1 MGEHPIKKIIVFKI
15 ALVAILLFGVFIIP
29 WRFINWGKIE
39 LLPASTIT
47 VSGEARLE
55 EKSQI
60 ATFTAGVT
68 AINDNKET
76 AVSEV
81 NQIIGEVISAV
92 KTFGI
97 AEEDIQTRSL
107 SVHQVQ
113 EAFIDDDDEISRV
126 RLGQWR
132 ANNTIEI
139 TLRDVDKAST
149 LADLLNESG
158 ATNVHGPNFS
168 LDDTQDSEVIL
179 LEEAINNA
187 REKAEKIA
195 EASGRKLGKI
205 ITVTEGSQQSS
216 GIFRGLEMAGGGTPI
231 EPGTETVYQ
240 TVTVTFEL
248 R

>member
-1 MGEHPIKKIIVFKI
+1 MKEHLTKKIIVVKVT
-15 ALVAILLFGVFIIP
+15 LMVILLVGIFLIP
-29 WRFINWGKIE
+29 WRLVNWGKIE
-39 LLPASTIT
+39 ILPASTIT
-47 VSGEARLE
+47 VSGEAYLE

-68 AINDNKET
+68 AVNDDKET

-81 NQIIGEVISAV
+81 NQAIGDIISAV

-97 AEEDIQTRSL
+97 EEADIQTSSL
-107 SVHQVQ
+107 SVHQIQ
-113 EAFIDDDDEISRV
+113 ESFIEDEATRAK
-126 RLGQWR
+126 LGQWR

-139 TLRDVDKAST
+139 TLRDVDKASA
-149 LADLLNESG
+149 LADLLNKSG
-158 ATNVHGPNFS
+158 ATNVYGPNFS
-168 LDDTQDSEVIL
+168 LDDTQESEIVL

-195 EASGRKLGKI
+195 ESSGRKLGKI
-205 ITVTEGSQQSS
+205 ITVSEGEQQAS
-216 GIFRGLEMAGGGTPI
+216 GIFKGLETADGGTPI
-231 EPGTETVYQ
+231 EPGTETVYK

>member
-1 MGEHPIKKIIVFKI
+1 MGIKKLKKRITTSVLL
-15 ALVAILLFGVFIIP
+15 LVTILIGVFVIP
-29 WRFINWGKIE
+29 WKYVNWGKIE
-39 LLPASTIT
+39 ILPASTIT
-47 VSGEARLE
+47 VSGEATLE

-68 AINDNKET
+68 AINDDKEI

-81 NQIIGEVISAV
+81 NQAMTNIAETV

-97 AEEDIQTRSL
+97 AEEDIQTSSL
-107 SVHQVQ
+107 SVYQAK
-113 EAFIDDDDEISRV
+113 ESYIEDETRKIQ
-126 RLGQWR
+126 LGQWR

-139 TLRDVDKAST
+139 TLRDIDRASA
-149 LADLLNESG
+149 LADLLSESG
-158 ATNVHGPNFS
+158 ATNVYGPNFS
-168 LDDTQDSEVIL
+168 LDDTQDLEVIL

-195 EASGRKLGKI
+195 VSSDRKLGKI
-205 ITVTEGSQQSS
+205 VTVSEGAQQTS
-216 GIFRGLEMAGGGTPI
+216 GIFRGLPEAGGGTPV
-231 EPGTETVYQ
+231 EPGTETVYK

>member
-1 MGEHPIKKIIVFKI
+1 MGKNIDKKMIVFKI
-15 ALVAILLFGVFIIP
+15 ILVAILLAGVFVIP
-29 WRFINWGKIE
+29 WRLVNWGKIE
-39 LLPASTIT
+39 ILPASTIT
-47 VSGEARLE
+47 VLGEARFE

-60 ATFTAGVT
+60 ASFTAGVT
-68 AINDNKET
+68 AINDDKEM

-81 NQIIGEVISAV
+81 NQTIGEIISVV

-97 AEEDIQTRSL
+97 ADEDIQTRSL

-113 EAFIDDDDEISRV
+113 ESFIEDEAKRLE
-126 RLGQWR
+126 LGQWR
-132 ANNTIEI
+132 ANNTIEV

-149 LADLLNESG
+149 LADLLSESG
-158 ATNVHGPNFS
+158 ATNVYGPNFS
-168 LDDTQDSEVIL
+168 IDDTQESEVVL

-195 EASGRKLGKI
+195 KSSGGKLGKI
-205 ITVTEGSQQSS
+205 ITISEGVQQTN
-216 GIFRGLEMAGGGTPI
+216 GIFKGLEMVSGSTPI
-231 EPGTETVYQ
+231 EPGTETVYK

>member
-1 MGEHPIKKIIVFKI
+1 MDKNTLKKAIVSS
-15 ALVAILLFGVFIIP
+15 AVLVVIVLIGVFIVP
-29 WRFINWGKIE
+29 WRYVNWGKLEI
-39 LLPASTIT
+39 LPASTIT

-60 ATFTAGVT
+60 ASFTAGVT

-76 AVSEV
+76 AVDEV
-81 NQIIGEVISAV
+81 NQAIAEIIDSV

-97 AEEDIQTRSL
+97 AEKDIQTQTL
-107 SVHQVQ
+107 SVYKIQ
-113 EAFIDDDDEISRV
+113 EVERRIG
-126 RLGQWR
+126 LGQWN

-139 TLRDVDKAST
+139 TLRDVDKASA
-149 LADLLNESG
+149 LASLLSESG
-158 ATNVHGPNFS
+158 ATNVHGPSFY
-168 LDDTQDSEVIL
+168 LDDTQDSEVVL

-195 EASGRKLGKI
+195 KSSGRKLGKI
-205 ITVTEGSQQSS
+205 VTVTEGAQQAS
-216 GIFRGLEMAGGGTPI
+216 GILKSVGLEAGINTPI
-231 EPGTETVYQ
+231 EPGTETVYK

>member
-1 MGEHPIKKIIVFKI
+1 MGEHPIKKIIVFKV
-15 ALVAILLFGVFIIP
+15 ALVAVLLFGVFIIP
-29 WRFINWGKIE
+29 WRFVNWGKIE

-47 VSGEARLE
+47 VLGEASLE

-60 ATFTAGVT
+60 ATFTVGVT
-68 AINDNKET
+68 AINDDKET

-81 NQIIGEVISAV
+81 NQIIGEIISAV

-113 EAFIDDDDEISRV
+113 EAFIDDDEINRV
-126 RLGQWR
+126 KLGQWR

-139 TLRDVDKAST
+139 TLRDVNKASA

-158 ATNVHGPNFS
+158 ATNVYGPNFS
-168 LDDTQDSEVIL
+168 LDDTQDSKVIL

-216 GIFRGLEMAGGGTPI
+216 GIFRGLEMADGGTPI

-240 TVTVTFEL
+240 TATVTFEL

>member
-1 MGEHPIKKIIVFKI
+1 MGKHSIKKIIIIKVT
-15 ALVAILLFGVFIIP
+15 LVAILLLGAFAIP

-39 LLPASTIT
+39 ILPASTIT
-47 VSGEARLE
+47 VMGEAHLE

-68 AINDNKET
+68 AINDDKAT

-81 NQIIGEVISAV
+81 NEAIGEIINAI
-92 KTFGI
+92 KAFGI

-113 EAFIDDDDEISRV
+113 EAFIDDEISRV
-126 RLGQWR
+126 KLGQWR

-139 TLRDVDKAST
+139 TLRDIDKASA

-187 REKAEKIA
+187 REKAEIIA
-195 EASGRKLGKI
+195 EASGRTLGKI
-205 ITVTEGSQQSS
+205 VTVNEGSQQSS
-216 GIFRGLEMAGGGTPI
+216 GIFRGLEMASGGAPI
-231 EPGTETVYQ
+231 EPGTETVYK
-240 TVTVTFEL
+240 TATVTFEL

>member
-1 MGEHPIKKIIVFKI
+1 MRENTIKKIIVSSVI
-15 ALVAILLFGVFIIP
+15 LVVILLIGVFLIP
-29 WRFINWGKIE
+29 WRFVNWGKLE

-60 ATFTAGVT
+60 AAFTAGVT
-68 AINDNKET
+68 AINDDKET

-81 NQIIGEVISAV
+81 NQIISEIISAV

-97 AEEDIQTRSL
+97 AEEDIQTSNL
-107 SVHQVQ
+107 SVHQIQ
-113 EAFIDDDDEISRV
+113 ESLIEDGARRV

-132 ANNTIEI
+132 ANNTIEV
-139 TLRDVDKAST
+139 TLRDVGKTSA

-158 ATNVHGPNFS
+158 ATNVYGPNFS
-168 LDDTQDSEVIL
+168 LDDTQESEVIL
-179 LEEAINNA
+179 LEEAIDNA
-187 REKAEKIA
+187 REKAEKIS
-195 EASGRKLGKI
+195 ESSGRKLGKI
-205 ITVTEGSQQSS
+205 VTVIEGVQQAS
-216 GIFRGLEMAGGGTPI
+216 GIFKGLEMASGGTPV
-231 EPGTETVYQ
+231 EPGTETVYK